1 MIECK
6 CWLDKVTGKV
16 MFDNPEIAVAFNIQ
30 KQEFYQEQYSKQNI
44 KRRLRQ
50 DIVWVTDTSFD
61 ELSAWKIIKEIADE
75 EISRLEPI

>member
-1 MIECK
+1 MIEGK
-6 CWLDKVTGKV
+6 VWLDDKTGKV
-16 MFDNPEIAVAFNIQ
+16 IFDNPEIAVAFNIQ

-61 ELSAWKIIKEIADE
+61 ELSAWKIIAEIANE
-75 EISRLEPI
+75 EISRLQG